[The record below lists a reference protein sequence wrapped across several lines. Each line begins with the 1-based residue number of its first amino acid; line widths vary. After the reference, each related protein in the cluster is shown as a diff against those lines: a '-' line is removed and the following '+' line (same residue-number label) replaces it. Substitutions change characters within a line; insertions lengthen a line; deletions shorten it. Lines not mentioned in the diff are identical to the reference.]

1 MNKEKYLSQRNTLL
15 EEAQA
20 LIDAGDFKAFNE
32 KKSEIEKLDDD
43 FEKAAREQANLNALK
58 DNSKIVDIKNQ
69 GTSVIYGT
77 KIDSTNNAQT
87 EDILNSVEYRK
98 AFMNYVINGT
108 PIDGQFKNEA
118 GPTKKSDVGAVIP
131 ETVLTKIIEKIQAT
145 GMILPL
151 VTRTSYQSGVSIPTS
166 SVKPVATW
174 VAEGATSEKQKKSTG
189 TIVFGAYKLRCAV
202 SNSLEVEVM
211 ALPIFESTLIKNVA
225 EAMVI
230 ALETAILKG
239 TGSGQPK
246 GLLKETVEEGQNID
260 IARSESP
267 EIEQLEDAE
276 AALPLAYENGAVW
289 LMTKKTFMKYA
300 SLKDSSGQ
308 PIGRVNYGIA
318 GKIERMLLGRTVIL
332 NDYMDSYVDTPDS
345 DITVAALF
353 RMEDYILNTN
363 YDMGIKKYED
373 NETDDIVTKAVML
386 ADGKVVDKH
395 SLVTITKK
403 SS

>member
-43 FEKAAREQANLNALK
+43 FENAAREQANLNALK

-69 GTSVIYGT
+69 GTGVIYGT

>member
-32 KKSEIEKLDDD
+32 KKAEIEKLDDN
-43 FEKAAREQANLNALK
+43 FENAAREQANLNALK

-69 GTSVIYGT
+69 GTGFIYGT

-118 GPTKKSDVGAVIP
+118 GPTKKSDIGAAIP
-131 ETVLTKIIEKIQAT
+131 ETILTKIIEKIQAT

-246 GLLKETVEEGQNID
+246 GLLKETVEEGQNIG

-353 RMEDYILNTN
+353 RMGDYILNTN

-386 ADGKVVDKH
+386 ADGKVVDKN

>member
-43 FEKAAREQANLNALK
+43 FENAAREQANLNALK

-69 GTSVIYGT
+69 GTGVIYGT

-189 TIVFGAYKLRCAV
+189 TIIFGAYKLRCAV

-246 GLLKETVEEGQNID
+246 GLLKETVEEGQNIE

-267 EIEQLEDAE
+267 EIEQLEEAE

-373 NETDDIVTKAVML
+373 NDTDDIVTKAVML

-403 SS
+403 NS

>member
-32 KKSEIEKLDDD
+32 KKAEIEKLDGD
-43 FEKAAREQANLNALK
+43 FENAAREQANLNALK

-69 GTSVIYGT
+69 GTGVIYGT

-345 DITVAALF
+345 DITIAALF

>member
-32 KKSEIEKLDDD
+32 KKAEIEKLDDN
-43 FEKAAREQANLNALK
+43 FENAAREQANLNALK

-69 GTSVIYGT
+69 GTGFIYGT

-118 GPTKKSDVGAVIP
+118 GPTKKSDIGAAIP
-131 ETVLTKIIEKIQAT
+131 ETILTKIIEKIQAT

-353 RMEDYILNTN
+353 RMGDYILNTN

-386 ADGKVVDKH
+386 ADGKVVDKN

>member
-32 KKSEIEKLDDD
+32 KKAEIEKLDDD
-43 FEKAAREQANLNALK
+43 FENAAREQANLNALK

-69 GTSVIYGT
+69 GTGVIYGT

-131 ETVLTKIIEKIQAT
+131 ETLLTKIIEKIQAT

-174 VAEGATSEKQKKSTG
+174 VAEGSTSQKQKKSTG

-267 EIEQLEDAE
+267 EIENLEDAE

>member
-20 LIDAGDFKAFNE
+20 LIDAGDFKSFNE
-32 KKSEIEKLDDD
+32 KKAEIEKLDDD
-43 FEKAAREQANLNALK
+43 FENAAREQANLNALK

-69 GTSVIYGT
+69 GTGVIYGT

-118 GPTKKSDVGAVIP
+118 GPTKKSDIGAAIP
-131 ETVLTKIIEKIQAT
+131 ETILTKIIEKIQAT

-202 SNSLEVEVM
+202 CNSLEVEVM

-246 GLLKETVEEGQNID
+246 GLLKETVEEGQNIE

-386 ADGKVVDKH
+386 ADGKVVDKN

>member
-1 MNKEKYLSQRNTLL
+1 MNKEKYLSQRNLLL

-32 KKSEIEKLDDD
+32 KKTEIEKLDDD
-43 FEKAAREQANLNALK
+43 FENAAREQANLNALK
-58 DNSKIVDIKNQ
+58 DNHKIVNIKNQ
-69 GTSVIYGT
+69 GTSVINGIT
-77 KIDSTNNAQT
+77 IDSTNNTQ
-87 EDILNSVEYRK
+87 EDLFNSIEYRK

-151 VTRTSYQSGVSIPTS
+151 VTRTSYKSGVSIPTS

-174 VAEGATSEKQKKSTG
+174 VAEGGKSDRQKKTTG
-189 TIVFGAYKLRCAV
+189 SIIFGAYKLRCAV
-202 SNSLEVEVM
+202 SNSLEVDVM
-211 ALPIFESTLIKNVA
+211 SLPIFESTLIKNVA

-246 GLLKETVEEGQNID
+246 GLLKETVEAGQNID
-260 IARSESP
+260 IEQSGSP
-267 EIEQLEDAE
+267 EIKQLEDAE

-300 SLKDSSGQ
+300 SLKDSVGQ
-308 PIGRVNYGIA
+308 PIGGVNYGIA
-318 GKIERMLLGRTVIL
+318 GKKERTLLGRTVIL
-332 NDYMDSYVDTPDS
+332 NDYMDSYVDQPDS
-345 DITVAALF
+345 SIIVAALF

-403 SS
+403 NS

>member
-43 FEKAAREQANLNALK
+43 FENAAREQANLNALK

-69 GTSVIYGT
+69 GTGVIYGT

-189 TIVFGAYKLRCAV
+189 TIIFGAYKLRCAV

-246 GLLKETVEEGQNID
+246 GLLKETVEEGQNIE

-267 EIEQLEDAE
+267 KIEQLEEAE

-373 NETDDIVTKAVML
+373 NDTDDIVTKAVML

-403 SS
+403 NS

>member
-1 MNKEKYLSQRNTLL
+1 
-15 EEAQA
+15 
-20 LIDAGDFKAFNE
+20 
-32 KKSEIEKLDDD
+32 
-43 FEKAAREQANLNALK
+43 
-58 DNSKIVDIKNQ
+58 
-69 GTSVIYGT
+69 
-77 KIDSTNNAQT
+77 
-87 EDILNSVEYRK
+87 
-98 AFMNYVINGT
+98 MNYVINGT

-174 VAEGATSEKQKKSTG
+174 VAEGSTSEKQKKSTG
-189 TIVFGAYKLRCAV
+189 TIIFGAYKLRCAV

-246 GLLKETVEEGQNID
+246 GLLKETVEKGQNIE
-260 IARSESP
+260 IARAESP

-276 AALPLAYENGAVW
+276 ATLPLAYENGAVW

-300 SLKDSSGQ
+300 SLKDGSGQ

-345 DITVAALF
+345 DITVAVLF